1 MTKVRVYV
9 AYKAS
14 ILDPQAQAIKA
25 ATHKMGYQ
33 EVSDLNV
40 GKFFD
45 FDFDAEAELA
55 KEKATE
61 IANELLANPNM
72 EPYKVEIL
80 TEQSEG
86 VKK

>member
-55 KEKATE
+55 KEKRLKLPMNCWR
-61 IANELLANPNM
+61 IQIW
-72 EPYKVEIL
+72 KL
-80 TEQSEG
+80 T
-86 VKK
+86 KLKF

>member
-25 ATHKMGYQ
+25 ATNNMGYQ
-33 EVSDLNV
+33 EVTELIV

-45 FDFDAEAELA
+45 FEFDA
-55 KEKATE
+55 
-61 IANELLANPNM
+61 
-72 EPYKVEIL
+72 
-80 TEQSEG
+80 
-86 VKK
+86 

>member
-40 GKFFD
+40 GKFSI
-45 FDFDAEAELA
+45 LILMR
-55 KEKATE
+55 KLS
-61 IANELLANPNM
+61 LLKKKRLKLPMNCWRIQIW
-72 EPYKVEIL
+72 KL
-80 TEQSEG
+80 T
-86 VKK
+86 KLKF

>member
-33 EVSDLNV
+33 EVTELNV

-45 FDFDAEAELA
+45 FEFDAEAEIARA
-55 KEKATE
+55 KAIE

-72 EPYKVEIL
+72 ETYKVEIL
-80 TEQSEG
+80 NEQSEG
-86 VKK
+86 VN

>member
-33 EVSDLNV
+33 EVTELNV

-45 FDFDAEAELA
+45 FEFDAITGLSGYF
-55 KEKATE
+55 TC
-61 IANELLANPNM
+61 
-72 EPYKVEIL
+72 
-80 TEQSEG
+80 QEG
-86 VKK
+86 GWFSAAVNFNNI

>member
-45 FDFDAEAELA
+45 FDFDAEAEL
-55 KEKATE
+55 
-61 IANELLANPNM
+61 
-72 EPYKVEIL
+72 
-80 TEQSEG
+80 
-86 VKK
+86 